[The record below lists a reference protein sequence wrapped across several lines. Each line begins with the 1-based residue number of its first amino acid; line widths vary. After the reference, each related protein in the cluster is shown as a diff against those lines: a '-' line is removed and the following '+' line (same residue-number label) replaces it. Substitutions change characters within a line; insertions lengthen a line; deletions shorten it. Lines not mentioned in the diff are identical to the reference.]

1 MARKAKRYLEEEQ
14 SKKKELT
21 HLMVG
26 IYARL
31 SVDAEE
37 RKTESIE
44 NQIAIIQD
52 YIRKRNSEE
61 EMDVQFV
68 VYDIYTDYGKTGT
81 NFEREGFE
89 RLMRDVRAGQIDC
102 IMVKD
107 FSRFGRNYIETGN
120 YIEKILPFLG
130 VRFISISDGYDSD
143 SENSGHQELTNEYQ
157 KSCE

>member
-61 EMDVQFV
+61 EMDLSL
-68 VYDIYTDYGKTGT
+68 IH
-81 NFEREGFE
+81 
-89 RLMRDVRAGQIDC
+89 I
-102 IMVKD
+102 
-107 FSRFGRNYIETGN
+107 
-120 YIEKILPFLG
+120 
-130 VRFISISDGYDSD
+130 
-143 SENSGHQELTNEYQ
+143 
-157 KSCE
+157 